1 MIKYCKFLIF
11 KYSKK
16 HCHYTNLWM
25 SMKLKKK
32 RNQFGIV
39 FSNNE
44 DMNNLIIDGFMS
56 NLMIK
61 VETNRF
67 YGILRPP

>member
-1 MIKYCKFLIF
+1 MQVFNIQIF
-11 KYSKK
+11 KKTLSLHKSLDGYEI
-16 HCHYTNLWM
+16 
-25 SMKLKKK
+25 KKK

-39 FSNNE
+39 FSNDE
-44 DMNNLIIDGFMS
+44 VMNNLIIDGFMS

>member
-1 MIKYCKFLIF
+1 
-11 KYSKK
+11 
-16 HCHYTNLWM
+16 
-25 SMKLKKK
+25 MKLKKR

-39 FSNNE
+39 FSNDE
-44 DMNNLIIDGFMS
+44 VMNNLIIDGFMS